1 MCILPKENKRKAMKL
16 CCGMTQ
22 DQNSQSW
29 VGSPCQE
36 EKKKNNDYINNSSS
50 NRSNSSSSS
59 RSSSSSNSKEE
70 M

>member
-36 EKKKNNDYINNSSS
+36 EKKNNDYINNSSS
-50 NRSNSSSSS
+50 NRSNSSSS
-59 RSSSSSNSKEE
+59 RNSSSSNSKEE